1 MLKLLLVIMVL
12 VIVVLTYRAFF
23 HLPTD
28 PLALGELQVN
38 LASAYLVFIVLLFF
52 HQHKK
57 QPNIME

>member
-1 MLKLLLVIMVL
+1 LLVIMVL

-28 PLALGELQVN
+28 PLALAELQVN
-38 LASAYLVFIVLLFF
+38 LASAYLIFIVLLFF

-57 QPNIME
+57 